1 MNIMK
6 KTLLAS
12 AVSAAAILTASA
24 AGAANYNVTNVGF
37 DGGTVTLSGLVNE
50 TANSGLITLS
60 YSTPGGGTAI
70 LPTFCV
76 DLFHTINIGGSYT
89 YTTAP
94 LLYDSNGPIPGLSG
108 ASLSTTQIGE
118 IGALADVGVQEYK
131 NGSGTTAGYTALQG
145 AIWQIEY
152 GTALTVNGGTDPAI
166 LADIAYAAANPY
178 YGVWSVIPGVNGQNP
193 FDGVTYVGQG
203 LVTAPG
209 PHLGE
214 GLLGFAA
221 MTALLIGARYRG
233 LFV

>member
-1 MNIMK
+1 M
-6 KTLLAS
+6 
-12 AVSAAAILTASA
+12 
-24 AGAANYNVTNVGF
+24 
-37 DGGTVTLSGLVNE
+37 
-50 TANSGLITLS
+50 
-60 YSTPGGGTAI
+60 
-70 LPTFCV
+70 
-76 DLFHTINIGGSYT
+76 
-89 YTTAP
+89 
-94 LLYDSNGPIPGLSG
+94 SG

-209 PHLGE
+209 PNVGE

>member
-6 KTLLAS
+6 KTLIAS

-24 AGAANYNVTNVGF
+24 AGAVNYNVTNVGF
-37 DGGTVTLSGLVNE
+37 DGNTVSLSGLVNG
-50 TANSGLITLS
+50 TANSGLITL
-60 YSTPGGGTAI
+60 TTGTGI
-70 LPTFCV
+70 IPTFCV
-76 DLFHTINIGGSYT
+76 DLYHTINIGGSYT

-94 LLYDSNGPIPGLSG
+94 LLFDSNGTGSPGLTG
-108 ASLSTTQIGE
+108 NALTTTQIGE

-131 NGSGTTAGYTALQG
+131 NGWGTTAGYTALHS

-152 GTALTVNGGTDPAI
+152 GSALTVNGGTDPAI

-193 FDGVTYVGQG
+193 FDGVTYLGQA

-209 PHLGE
+209 PNVGE

>member
-6 KTLLAS
+6 KTLIAS

-50 TANSGLITLS
+50 TANSGLITL
-60 YSTPGGGTAI
+60 TTNAGI
-70 LPTFCV
+70 IPTFCV
-76 DLFHTINIGGSYT
+76 DLFHDINIGGSYT

-94 LLYDSNGPIPGLSG
+94 LLYNSNGPIPGLSG
-108 ASLSTTQIGE
+108 ASLTTTQIGE

-166 LADIAYAAANPY
+166 LADIAYAAANPF
-178 YGVWSVIPGVNGQNP
+178 YGVWSVIPGVDGQNP
-193 FDGVTYVGQG
+193 FGGVTYVGQA

-209 PHLGE
+209 PNVGE